1 MVLTTYKKQIN
12 IYIKYMWNCIKSLF
26 CLQNTENTYN
36 EITLGNN
43 YSIIKETD
51 NYNIDFDNNIYLSH
65 TDTFDKLNEYMLLSY
80 NTDNIDVY
88 STNDIYLSKNI
99 INNIE
104 IHGTNISKNYKTKI
118 YLYNN
123 KIYKKYTINKIENYV
138 KIIKIIKNNKINNIL
153 LPNSIYYCKNE
164 NMYIEIYPYY
174 PFGDLFTYITNNHL
188 TYKQIN
194 SLYKK
199 IITIIKNLHKHNI
212 THRDI
217 KLENFLIDYSKKNFD
232 ILLIDLDFTSLSN
245 EYIEFRGGTEAYVPP
260 EIFSIKQITDFKGV
274 DIWACGVLLYI
285 FIFNLLPWK
294 NCDSTDEDNSEY
306 IDFINTDPNIYW
318 DTQLNKYNIPEK
330 YHKIYKTILLYTF
343 NLQYTKRLEINNI
356 DIL

>member
-26 CLQNTENTYN
+26 CLHNTEDTYN

-51 NYNIDFDNNIYLSH
+51 NYNIDFYNNIYLSD
-65 TDTFDKLNEYMLLSY
+65 TDTFNKLNEYMLLSY

-217 KLENFLIDYSKKNFD
+217 KLENFLIDYSKKKFD

-260 EIFSIKQITDFKGV
+260 EIFSINPITDFKGV

-285 FIFNLLPWK
+285 FIFNLIPWK
-294 NCDSTDEDNSEY
+294 NCDSTDEDNNEY

-318 DTQLNKYNIPEK
+318 DSQFNKYAIPEK

-343 NLQYTKRLEINNI
+343 NLQYTERLDIYNI